1 MIAITQENIQDAVKE
16 WCRSP
21 MEAKEKYGD
30 ISNWDVSKVTNM
42 SYMCLCDSSFN
53 GDISNWDVSKVTNMS
68 YMFRYAYSFN
78 GDLSNWDVSNVT
90 NMASMFWN
98 AKSFNGDLSKW
109 DVSNVKY
116 MMRMF
121 YDAKSYKGDNE
132 GTLRKKAAN
141 WNRRKNALI
150 ALQDV
155 KTSRVLSLFDLK
167 RYIVSY
173 L

>member
-1 MIAITQENIQDAVKE
+1 
-16 WCRSP
+16 
-21 MEAKEKYGD
+21 
-30 ISNWDVSKVTNM
+30 M
-42 SYMCLCDSSFN
+42 SSMFRRAESFN
-53 GDISNWDVSKVTNMS
+53 GDI
-68 YMFRYAYSFN
+68 
-78 GDLSNWDVSNVT
+78 
-90 NMASMFWN
+90 
-98 AKSFNGDLSKW
+98 SKW

-132 GTLRKKAAN
+132 GTLIKKAAN

-155 KTSRVLSLFDLK
+155 KTNRVLSLLDLK

>member
-1 MIAITQENIQDAVKE
+1 MIAITQENIREAVTE

-21 MEAKEKYGD
+21 MEAKEKYGA
-30 ISNWDVSKVTNM
+30 ISKWDVSNVTNM
-42 SYMCLCDSSFN
+42 GF
-53 GDISNWDVSKVTNMS
+53 
-68 YMFRYAYSFN
+68 MFRYAKSFN
-78 GDLSNWDVSNVT
+78 GDLSNWDVSNVKYM
-90 NMASMFWN
+90 NGMFSY
-98 AKSFNGDLSKW
+98 AKSFNGDISRW
-109 DVSNVKY
+109 DVSNDKY
-116 MMRMF
+116 MHNMF
-121 YDAKSYKGDNE
+121 AGAVSYKGDNE

-155 KTSRVLSLFDLK
+155 KTSRVLSLLDLK

>member
-1 MIAITQENIQDAVKE
+1 
-16 WCRSP
+16 
-21 MEAKEKYGD
+21 
-30 ISNWDVSKVTNM
+30 
-42 SYMCLCDSSFN
+42 
-53 GDISNWDVSKVTNMS
+53 
-68 YMFRYAYSFN
+68 MFRSAASFN
-78 GDLSNWDVSNVT
+78 GDLSNWDVSNVKY
-90 NMASMFWN
+90 MSGMFER
-98 AKSFNGDLSKW
+98 AFSFNGDISKWDVSNVKDMSHMFERAESFNGDISKW

-116 MMRMF
+116 MHNMF
-121 YDAKSYKGDNE
+121 DGAVSYKGDNE

-155 KTSRVLSLFDLK
+155 KTSRVLSLLDLK

>member
-1 MIAITQENIQDAVKE
+1 MIAITQENIRKAVKE

-21 MEAKEKYGD
+21 VKAKEKYGD

-42 SYMCLCDSSFN
+42 HNMFRYAYWSFN
-53 GDISNWDVSKVTNMS
+53 GDIS
-68 YMFRYAYSFN
+68 R
-78 GDLSNWDVSNVT
+78 WDVSNIKY
-90 NMASMFWN
+90 MRYMFWE
-98 AKSFNGDLSKW
+98 A
-109 DVSNVKY
+109 
-116 MMRMF
+116 R
-121 YDAKSYKGDNE
+121 SYKGDNE
-132 GTLRKKAAN
+132 GTLRKKSAN

-155 KTSRVLSLFDLK
+155 KTSRVLSLLDLK